1 MRNTRDITV
10 SRRARAGRAGLSG
23 HRRRGMASIWGI
35 VSIGLFL
42 TIAALVVDG
51 ALLYSSH
58 ADLQAAADSAAL
70 AAASGLVV
78 GPEEAVDR
86 AIDFAAKNR
95 AGGNPVTILPGDIV
109 LGDWD
114 PDTQVLTPLPGGELH
129 RSDGVRV
136 TASLT
141 AERGNALRMAFAQ
154 IFGAGE
160 ADVRASATAI
170 YRPRDIVLVI
180 DLSGSMNYDSQII
193 HINLLGRNA
202 VEANLHQIWTELGSH
217 SYGNMGFNTVY
228 ISSDYN
234 STVLSV
240 LGLNNVPYPYPRGS
254 WSEFVNYVRTDSV
267 LNQNGYRKRYGG
279 LTFMNYLL
287 RVRRS
292 AQDTPDLWMVSQ
304 QPLTAVKD
312 AVDIF
317 LDFIRDIATEDRV
330 ALAIYN
336 SPNDHALIEQTLT
349 FDIEAVRTKSRLTQA
364 GHYTGQTNIGAG
376 INVARQELDTKGRKG
391 TLKTIVL
398 LTDGQSNRP
407 GSMSNARQYVIDQAY
422 EAADSNYP
430 IAAISLGAGADHAL
444 MQEVAD
450 ITQGVAFAIP
460 GGSSVA
466 DYEEPLREVFR
477 HIAAE
482 RPLRLV
488 R

>member
-1 MRNTRDITV
+1 MRNTRNKAV
-10 SRRARAGRAGLSG
+10 SGRSRTGRARLFYP
-23 HRRRGMASIWGI
+23 RRRGMASIWGI

-95 AGGNPVTILPGDIV
+95 ASGNPVMVLPSDVV

-114 PDTQVLTPLPGGELH
+114 PDSQSFTPLPAGELH

-136 TASLT
+136 TATLA

-160 ADVRASATAI
+160 TDVRASATAI

-180 DLSGSMNYDSQII
+180 DLSGSMNYDSQVR
-193 HINLLGRNA
+193 HIQFLGRDA
-202 VEANLHQIWTELGSH
+202 VEANLFQIWTELGAN
-217 SYGNMGFNTVY
+217 SYGNMGFNTIYV
-228 ISSDYN
+228 SSDNN
-234 STVLSV
+234 STIINQ

-254 WSEFVNYVRTDSV
+254 WNEFVNYVRTDSI

-287 RVRRS
+287 TVRRS
-292 AQDTPDLWMVSQ
+292 VADTPQLWMVSQ

-336 SPNDHALIEQTLT
+336 SPNDHALIEQSLT

-376 INVARQELDTKGRKG
+376 IHVARQELDANGRKG

-398 LTDGQSNRP
+398 LTDGQANRP
-407 GSMSNARQYVIDQAY
+407 GSMANARQYVITQAY
-422 EAADSNYP
+422 EAADASYP
-430 IAAISLGAGADHAL
+430 IAAISLGANADHAL

-450 ITQGVAFAIP
+450 ITQGVAFAVP